1 MYTLKQDDIYQLIC
15 EKAKT
20 SAEEKQVFISAYLQ
34 DLHIYLLAI
43 PGLSVPGLNLTK
55 EMEFDGSK
63 ICRNC
68 SEPLLHQ
75 HDNKQFCN
83 CNRNFTISRACIDLQ
98 YYQPINL
105 AFKGDVL
112 ILTPEMLLD
121 YGLVYQL
128 ICSDPSQAS
137 NFGRKVNL
145 SLTQGFKL
153 NKKFA
158 DAIFISKAPE
168 WISRGNVIPAQHYV
182 NIHYQNRRPTLLS
195 SPLVQTDICAEPI
208 IKQIKHLRARVIS
221 RDFEAYPKNMGH
233 LIAADSLHQIFCS
246 KKIDPLPFKSTIQ
259 DTQLLMDHRS
269 EYIPP

>member
-1 MYTLKQDDIYQLIC
+1 MAQSF
-15 EKAKT
+15 AK
-20 SAEEKQVFISAYLQ
+20 VVLNRFFI
-34 DLHIYLLAI
+34 
-43 PGLSVPGLNLTK
+43 
-55 EMEFDGSK
+55 
-63 ICRNC
+63 
-68 SEPLLHQ
+68 
-75 HDNKQFCN
+75 NKPICN

-105 AFKGDVL
+105 AFNGEVL
-112 ILTPEMLLD
+112 ILTPEKLLD

-195 SPLVQTDICAEPI
+195 SPLVQSDICGEPI
-208 IKQIKHLRARVIS
+208 IKQIKHWRARVIS